1 MTTFTGV
8 QSLPAAALSL
18 VPGDVMHARMKPVA
32 HRFDYRVFNIFID
45 IDRLDEADQAARLFS
60 INRFNL
66 ASFHVRD
73 HGPCDGSP
81 LRAYVNGLLNQA
93 NQPAPDR
100 VLLWCY
106 PRILGHVFNPIAVYF
121 CATGNRITSLIYE
134 VRNTFGDMH
143 TYVAPI
149 APDEIGDEGI
159 KQSRDKLFHVSPFIE
174 MAMRYH
180 FRVVSN
186 AESLKVRILETD
198 ADGPILSATF
208 KGHPEPMT
216 SRGLARAFLRAPL
229 LGIKVVGAI
238 HYEAAKLWLK
248 GVTYVPRPAPPAL
261 VSFNAAGPITLSV
274 TSHPIDERK
283 ARKAA

>member
-1 MTTFTGV
+1 MTTPTGTHT
-8 QSLPAAALSL
+8 LPTAALSL
-18 VPGDVMHARMKPVA
+18 VHGDVMHARMKPVA

-45 IDRLDEADQAARLFS
+45 LDRLDEADQAARLFS
-60 INRFNL
+60 VNRFNL

-73 HGPCDGSP
+73 HGPCDGSS
-81 LRAYVNGLLNQA
+81 LRDYVNGLLSQA
-93 NQPAPDR
+93 DQPVPDR

-121 CATGNRITSLIYE
+121 CANGDRITSLIYE

-149 APDEIGDEGI
+149 TPDEIGAEGI

-198 ADGPILSATF
+198 ATGPILSATF
-208 KGHPEPMT
+208 KGRPEPMT
-216 SRGLARAFLRAPL
+216 SRGLGRAFLRAPL

-248 GVTYVPRPAPPAL
+248 GVTYVPRPSPPAL
-261 VSFNAAGPITLSV
+261 VSFNAAGPITLSM
-274 TSHPIDERK
+274 TSHPIDGPT